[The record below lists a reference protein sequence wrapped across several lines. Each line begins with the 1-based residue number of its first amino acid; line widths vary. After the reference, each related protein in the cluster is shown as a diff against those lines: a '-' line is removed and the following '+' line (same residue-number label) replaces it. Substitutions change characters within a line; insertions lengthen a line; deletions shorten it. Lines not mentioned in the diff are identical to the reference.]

1 MNKKTKTR
9 SVGIVGSCAALALVA
24 GILWSPSLRAQ
35 RNAPKYEVD
44 LSWPKPF
51 PNQWILGGLGGVC
64 VDAQDHVFLLNR
76 QDVLEGDLNAGH
88 LAPPFIELGPAGDV
102 VNSWGDLG
110 VLDPRLHSCFVDK
123 DNNFWIAS
131 APSGM
136 VQKYTHDG
144 SKLLFQIGKKGVLDS
159 TDGTEKG
166 KPLNSNAA
174 QFFAPSSIWVD
185 PQNGDVYVSDG
196 ESRGTNR
203 RVAVID
209 RTGKFLRQWQPEGME
224 TVHCLIVDREGLV
237 YVCNREGSRIQVYD
251 KMGHFIKNIEAPWK
265 PVTPPPDGKL
275 KQSGGSAVAL
285 ALSRDSNE
293 TFMYLIN
300 QNNAEI
306 EILDRQTGKILSSF
320 GRAGHFP
327 GQFDQAHGIAVDS
340 KGNVYIAEN
349 RGKRIQKFK
358 IVGQ

>member
-1 MNKKTKTR
+1 MKTKTR
-9 SVGIVGSCAALALVA
+9 SLGTVGIFTALAIVA
-24 GILWSPSLRAQ
+24 GIACSPPLRAQ
-35 RNAPKYEVD
+35 SSAPKYEVD

-51 PNQWILGGLGGVC
+51 PDQWILGGLGGVC
-64 VDAQDHVFLLNR
+64 VDAQDHVLLLNR
-76 QDVLEGDLNAGH
+76 QDVLDGDLNAGH
-88 LAPPFIELGPAGDV
+88 LAPPIIELDPAGNV
-102 VNSWGDLG
+102 VNSWGDLS
-110 VLDPRLHSCFVDK
+110 VLDPRLHSCFFDK

-144 SKLLFQIGKKGVLDS
+144 SKLLLQIGKKGVLDS
-159 TDGTEKG
+159 TDGTDKG
-166 KPLNSNAA
+166 KPLNSSAA

-224 TVHCLIVDREGLV
+224 SVHCLIGDRDGFV

-251 KMGHFIKNIEAPWK
+251 KMGHFIKNIDTPWK

-293 TFMYLIN
+293 KFMYLIN
-300 QNNAEI
+300 QNNSEI